1 MRKIAVRNLRLC
13 TKDCLCL
20 YVCPVGATD
29 TENSVIDVEKC
40 IGCGMCAQACPSGAI
55 SMVPKEYPAQ
65 QPKTNQVKAVLNKTA
80 QALFIHYKTATY
92 RIDKIGKMTG
102 MDFKNPNEML
112 NVRIGLILYKMLEK
126 AR

>member
-1 MRKIAVRNLRLC
+1 MAVTDRILQCRTHLFHFIQIYLALLLFIHSLNHHDLIYIPESLQRLYSYNKPQRKDLILTLQTYLDN
-13 TKDCLCL
+13 
-20 YVCPVGATD
+20 
-29 TENSVIDVEKC
+29 
-40 IGCGMCAQACPSGAI
+40 
-55 SMVPKEYPAQ
+55 
-65 QPKTNQVKAVLNKTA
+65 NQSLNKTA